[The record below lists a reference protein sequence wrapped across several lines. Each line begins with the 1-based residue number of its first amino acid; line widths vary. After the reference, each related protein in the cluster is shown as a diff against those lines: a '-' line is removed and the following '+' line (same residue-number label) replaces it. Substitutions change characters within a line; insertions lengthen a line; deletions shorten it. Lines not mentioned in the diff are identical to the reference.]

1 MHPTLLRIGDFRLAT
16 YGAFVAAG
24 YLLGIL
30 YLGSQRERMGLD
42 EEKFWRL
49 IYAVFFGA
57 LAGGKL
63 VYLAVSWRELS
74 LEGASLLGTLRS
86 GFVFYGG
93 FAGALAA
100 GALMARR
107 IRLPFWPAADYF
119 GVALPL
125 GHALGRLGCLAAGC
139 CFGRMSSLPW
149 AVRFTD
155 PESLVEEVLRG
166 VPLHPVQLYE
176 SLGNFALAGAAA
188 LALRSVRAGKLK
200 PGSVFLGYVL
210 CYAALRF
217 WVEYLRAD
225 FRGGMFLGLSLSQG
239 VAFFLFAASAA
250 MLLRRGARP
259 SR

>member
-1 MHPTLLRIGDFRLAT
+1 MFPTLLRLGDFRLAT

-30 YLGSQRERMGLD
+30 YLNARRERLGLS

-74 LEGASLLGTLRS
+74 MDGASLLETLRS

-107 IRLPFWPAADYF
+107 IGLPFWPSADLF
-119 GVALPL
+119 AVALPL
-125 GHALGRLGCLAAGC
+125 GHAVGRLGCLAAGC
-139 CFGRMSSLPW
+139 CFGRMTSLPW
-149 AVRFTD
+149 GVRFTH
-155 PESLVEEVLRG
+155 PESLVEGALRG
-166 VPLHPVQLYE
+166 LPLHPVQLYE
-176 SLGNFALAGAAA
+176 SLGNFALAGAAV
-188 LALRSVRAGKLK
+188 LALRAGGRLK
-200 PGSVFLGYVL
+200 PGTVFLGYVL
-210 CYAALRF
+210 SYAALRF
-217 WVEYLRAD
+217 AVEQLRAD
-225 FRGGMFLGLSLSQG
+225 YRGGMFLGFSLSQG
-239 VAFFLFAASAA
+239 IAALLFAGSAA
-250 MLLRRGARP
+250 LLVRRGGTR
-259 SR
+259 